1 MTIPKHLE
9 KEFKRTI
16 LMYNSFLQWIFF
28 CFLNTSRDSSYKDN
42 HIFSVI
48 SQDFIETLTS
58 TPILIKEGI
67 LRPTIRESR
76 FLLEMSIKMAYIQQK
91 VYNDGIDEK
100 IKNYT
105 KILNSPSISLM
116 KQVKLDMINEN
127 IQNDFYEECGKLY
140 GFSSNFVHL
149 TSLQIEDRINILS
162 DGFWLGQES
171 GTMLNELN
179 NYLERIYA
187 VSIVYIMHSVPTYV
201 TGDWIVENDRSS
213 IDWYYLKS
221 KYIAEIDSYFDYK
234 HERQDRLDMIKT
246 KRMIVIEY

>member
-16 LMYNSFLQWIFF
+16 LMCNSFLQWIFF

-100 IKNYT
+100 IKNYK
-105 KILNSPSISLM
+105 KILNSPSISIM

-201 TGDWIVENDRSS
+201 TGDWIVENDGSS

-246 KRMIVIEY
+246 KRMNVIEY